1 MPWDVVADDQGCP
14 LSTPWGVRL
23 STGKL
28 LSCHGSK
35 REALAQVA
43 ALHANEN
50 LEGRL
55 SGAATVALGRYQA
68 LAKINLVPTSEMVL
82 EAERGLAW
90 RAEFK
95 RGGGAIGLARAE
107 DIVRRARLSPDTVRR
122 MCSYFA
128 RHGLDCDVE
137 GFKSGDEGFPSGPRI
152 AWALWGGDA
161 GRDWAT
167 VRHAEIKEI

>member
-1 MPWDVVADDQGCP
+1 MPWDIVGDDEGCP

-23 STGKL
+23 ETGRL

-55 SGAATVALGRYQA
+55 SGAAVTALGRYQA

-82 EAERGLAW
+82 EAKRGLEW
-90 RAEFK
+90 RAELK
-95 RGGGAIGLARAE
+95 RGGGPAGLARAE
-107 DIVRRARLSPDTVRR
+107 DIVRRARLSPDTVRK

-137 GFKSGDEGFPSGPRI
+137 GFKSGDEGFPSAARVG
-152 AWALWGGDA
+152 WALAGGDA
-161 GRDWAT
+161 GRDWAEA
-167 VRHAEIKEI
+167 RLGEIKEI